1 MCVPWS
7 MLIKLIQ
14 IKAVS
19 FSSSSFSL
27 GVGCKSFSLYM
38 YSFKMKNGEFLLLH
52 VSYSWVP
59 QLPRALFFPLM
70 WKSSIPLG
78 TIDRAPNCCFSLGL
92 QNIKHQSWD
101 GVGWGDEK
109 QSNQHTVSWI
119 KSLVNIN
126 FVLVVQKY
134 FTLWHL
140 TNCFKL
146 WQS

>member
-1 MCVPWS
+1 

-70 WKSSIPLG
+70 
-78 TIDRAPNCCFSLGL
+78 
-92 QNIKHQSWD
+92 
-101 GVGWGDEK
+101 
-109 QSNQHTVSWI
+109 
-119 KSLVNIN
+119 
-126 FVLVVQKY
+126 
-134 FTLWHL
+134 
-140 TNCFKL
+140 
-146 WQS
+146 